1 VGADI
6 ATRRSSNSGVP
17 LQPGRRRDRQVNGWR
32 RRADSHAVVASIL
45 AVLALVGCVIAI
57 LLLATQPT
65 AARLEQEIGSLNT
78 RLGAA
83 RSELVALQA
92 VVGSAATKG
101 SSLRQ
106 DVSHLG
112 GRVAGLQQTVHGL
125 QSSTSLTQEQAIAL
139 RDCVPQLQ
147 RELFGLI
154 LKTRSVNGRVTSVGL
169 SEPALVSPACQ
180 PVLSGR

>member
-1 VGADI
+1 M
-6 ATRRSSNSGVP
+6 P

-32 RRADSHAVVASIL
+32 RRADPHAVVASIL

-65 AARLEQEIGSLNT
+65 AARLEREIGSLNS

-83 RSELVALQA
+83 RSELVTLQA
-92 VVGSAATKG
+92 VVGRAASQG
-101 SSLRQ
+101 SSVRQ
-106 DVSHLG
+106 DVSQLG

-125 QSSTSLTQEQAIAL
+125 QASTSLTQEQGVGM

-147 RELFGLI
+147 QELFGLI

-169 SEPALVSPACQ
+169 SEPALLSPSCQ
-180 PVLSGR
+180 TVLSGR